1 MPQQDATIDIGP
13 FRFTHCS
20 YDAESDVAYLSI
32 GAPREAIVWESP
44 EGHLLRLDPD
54 TDELVGITFLHLSD
68 RIAAGGLRITFPEYV
83 IPPSGNELVRSRRP
97 WSVPPGVLALLCA

>member
-1 MPQQDATIDIGP
+1 MSQPDTTIDIGP

-44 EGHLLRLDPD
+44 EGHLLRLDPN
-54 TDELVGITFLHLSD
+54 TDELVGITFLHLSE
-68 RIAAGGLRITFPEYV
+68 RIHSGGLRITFPEYV
-83 IPPSGNELVRSRRP
+83 IPGPGDSTAQSREP
-97 WSVPPGVLALLCA
+97 WSVPSRVLALCCD

>member
-1 MPQQDATIDIGP
+1 MPQLNATIDIGP
-13 FRFTHCS
+13 FHFTHCS

-32 GAPREAIVWESP
+32 GGPREAIVWESP

-68 RIAAGGLRITFPEYV
+68 RIEAGGLSITFPEYV
-83 IPPSGNELVRSRRP
+83 IPNSGK
-97 WSVPPGVLALLCA
+97 VPPSSRKPTRVPRRVLALWCS

>member
-32 GAPREAIVWESP
+32 GSPREAIVWESP

-54 TDELVGITFLHLSD
+54 TDELVGITFLHLRA
-68 RIAAGGLRITFPEYV
+68 RIEAGGLDITFPEYA
-83 IPPSGNELVRSRRP
+83 IPNLGKHPAQARQPMR
-97 WSVPPGVLALLCA
+97 VPRKVLAGCCS